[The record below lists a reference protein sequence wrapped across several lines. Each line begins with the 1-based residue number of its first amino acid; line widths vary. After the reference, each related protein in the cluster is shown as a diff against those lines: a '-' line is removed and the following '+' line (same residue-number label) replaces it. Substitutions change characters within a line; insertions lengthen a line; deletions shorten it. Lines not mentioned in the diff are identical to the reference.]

1 MRWFFYFCGMSEEI
15 SVTTK
20 IRFSDCDP
28 LGHLNNFRYIDYMLN
43 AREDHVENFYG
54 FTYEQYTKKTGCTW
68 VTIQNEIAY
77 LKEVRYN
84 TMVVISSKTIEIGER
99 TSKVELLMKSE
110 DEKTIYAVLWITVI
124 YFNVKTRKSERQP
137 DDIKNLF
144 QKYSVELDQKD
155 FAARAKFLRTQNA
168 INS

>member
-1 MRWFFYFCGMSEEI
+1 MSEEI

-28 LGHLNNFRYIDYMLN
+28 LGHLNNVRYLDYMLN
-43 AREDHVENFYG
+43 AREDHVEEFYG
-54 FTYEQYTKKTGCTW
+54 FTYEQYTKRTGCTW

-84 TMVVISSKTIEIGER
+84 TMVVISSKTIEIEDR
-99 TSKVELLMKSE
+99 TAKVELLMKSA

-137 DDIKNLF
+137 DDIKDLF
-144 QKYSVELDQKD
+144 RKYSVELEQKN

>member
-1 MRWFFYFCGMSEEI
+1 MSEEI

-28 LGHLNNFRYIDYMLN
+28 LGHLNNVRYLDYMLN
-43 AREDHVENFYG
+43 AREDHVEEFYG
-54 FTYEQYTKKTGCTW
+54 FTYEQYTKRTGCTW

-84 TMVVISSKTIEIGER
+84 TMVVISSKTIEIEDR
-99 TSKVELLMKSE
+99 TAKVELLMKSA

-137 DDIKNLF
+137 DDIKDLF
-144 QKYSVELDQKD
+144 RKYSVELEQKD

>member
-1 MRWFFYFCGMSEEI
+1 MSEEI
-15 SVTTK
+15 SITTK

-28 LGHLNNFRYIDYMLN
+28 LGHLNNVRYLDYMLN
-43 AREDHVENFYG
+43 AREDHVEEFYG
-54 FTYEQYTKKTGCTW
+54 FTYEQYTKRTGCTW

-84 TMVVISSKTIEIGER
+84 TMVVISSKTIEIEDR
-99 TSKVELLMKSE
+99 TAKVELLMKSA

-137 DDIKNLF
+137 DDIKDLF
-144 QKYSVELDQKD
+144 RKYSVELEQKD

>member
-1 MRWFFYFCGMSEEI
+1 MSEEI

-28 LGHLNNFRYIDYMLN
+28 LGHLNNVRYLDYMLN
-43 AREDHVENFYG
+43 AREDHVEEFYG

-84 TMVVISSKTIEIGER
+84 TMVVISSKTIEIEDR
-99 TSKVELLMKSE
+99 TAKVELLMKSA

-137 DDIKNLF
+137 DDIKDLF
-144 QKYSVELDQKD
+144 RKYSVELEQKD